1 METATPKSRP
11 DLRLT
16 GPQRWSLWRCGTSHF
31 SLFQNAT
38 RPLIWTPFQ
47 FCIQGSALELSNDGL
62 TLSYKKGSTEVGVST
77 FLSLSPP
84 WSHEQRSMNLNSVI
98 NRRYNRICHS
108 PHYRTYATLK
118 SRSSTPDRKGNAFRK
133 KPLYLFLVFFFRL
146 LFCHISKIGIG
157 VADGMYPLNNQPGW
171 SIEYILPLAM
181 YCGSTDCIT
190 LSTTQI
196 LWLPWWWW

>member
-118 SRSSTPDRKGNAFRK
+118 SRSSTPDRKGNAFE
-133 KPLYLFLVFFFRL
+133 KPLLHLFLFVFKYYL
-146 LFCHISKIGIG
+146 
-157 VADGMYPLNNQPGW
+157 
-171 SIEYILPLAM
+171 SIILVKSAL
-181 YCGSTDCIT
+181 G
-190 LSTTQI
+190 
-196 LWLPWWWW
+196 